1 MFLTQSPVAQR
12 AVAWCLFAGGVAVAL
27 GVAQLKSS
35 TLARWSASF
44 VLSFWQMAGLAALDA
59 VLVVAAS
66 RGSRSFRW
74 LTRIVL
80 GTVFAAALM
89 YLVVGWM
96 AIGMVSRADL
106 SWSEFLFYEAL
117 LALIAIVQWMSLKA
131 VAENSE
137 ARPAA

>member
-1 MFLTQSPVAQR
+1 
-12 AVAWCLFAGGVAVAL
+12 
-27 GVAQLKSS
+27 
-35 TLARWSASF
+35 
-44 VLSFWQMAGLAALDA
+44 MAGLAALDA

-96 AIGMVSRADL
+96 AMGMVSRADL
-106 SWSEFLFYEAL
+106 SWWEFLFYEAL